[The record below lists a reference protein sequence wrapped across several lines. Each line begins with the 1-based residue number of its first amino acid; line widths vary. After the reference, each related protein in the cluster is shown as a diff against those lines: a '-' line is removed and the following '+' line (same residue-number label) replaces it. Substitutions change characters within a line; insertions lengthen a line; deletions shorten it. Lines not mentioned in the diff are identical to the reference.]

1 MPNRNI
7 VGDYRYAYQGQEK
20 DPETGKEAFELRL
33 WDGRIG
39 RWLTVDPAGEFFSPY
54 LGMGNNP
61 ISLTDPDG
69 GSTSEGKCPP
79 DCGPN
84 LPLGATPLIGE
95 NGFVNDTGFGVQQ
108 LDEVVVTGYKPVNV
122 KGNNHQLIFDQML
135 DNLTNHIKRRNENI
149 VSGEIINP
157 RPRITDFVQR
167 DFDASVGWKMT
178 EADLNINNT
187 DVYIQARFPNAATR
201 PKKPEPQIMG
211 LETRARKRGTI
222 QHSVYAYEI
231 YLFTESINKSG
242 HDRTFIKKPEALII
256 GFYNKELFSETVK
269 SLNNSGKN

>member
-1 MPNRNI
+1 
-7 VGDYRYAYQGQEK
+7 
-20 DPETGKEAFELRL
+20 
-33 WDGRIG
+33 
-39 RWLTVDPAGEFFSPY
+39 
-54 LGMGNNP
+54 MGNNP
-61 ISLTDPDG
+61 ISHYTDPDG

>member
-20 DPETGKEAFELRL
+20 DSETGKEAFELRL